1 MVDNSGGD
9 ASMSAQEQRTTERA
23 GTFDETVVSYGR
35 KPAVAARPRFESS
48 ALLGALGK
56 AGTTHLYADT
66 ADVTELGNLITT
78 SSGAILGEIDG
89 NTANQPLVHKVIARY
104 LAEGDPAGW
113 AQELRA
119 LRPALRPRELMPL
132 VYAIICGRIGSD
144 VVQAFAAGRSWEVSL
159 QLHMELGADAEAAKR
174 IGRYLR
180 RMVPSAIVKVPFT
193 PHAPQCF
200 LVARDLERE
209 GIPVNFTSTFSARQ
223 AVAAALLANVERT
236 NIFLGRLNQG
246 LKADLLGEQACLAGQ
261 RALREVRRATGVK
274 TQLIVASVR
283 EWQTFPRL
291 AGCDVFTA
299 PCDAI
304 RGFLTQT
311 EVPAVEIRTQ
321 LETSY
326 EDQLGVADDVIGV
339 LGAKRLARL
348 YTVEPELVQFMTEL
362 RRSVE
367 YDGLRDGDALYKRF
381 DQAGFADLFYAPSG
395 SEWQELRR
403 SKLPDLGSPLTE
415 RLPLDTL
422 YTLLADADFDKY
434 QEQMDAQI
442 AERVGA

>member
-1 MVDNSGGD
+1 
-9 ASMSAQEQRTTERA
+9 MSEQRTTERD
-23 GTFDETVVSYGR
+23 GRFDETVVSYGR
-35 KPAVAARPRFESS
+35 KPGVAARPRLESS
-48 ALLGALGK
+48 ALLAAVGK
-56 AGTTHLYADT
+56 AGTAHIYADT
-66 ADVTELGNLITT
+66 ADVAELGSLITT
-78 SSGAILGEIDG
+78 SDGAILQEIDG
-89 NTANQPLVHKVIARY
+89 NTANQPLVHKVMARY

-113 AQELRA
+113 AKGLRA
-119 LRPALRPRELMPL
+119 LQPALRPRQLMPL

-159 QLHMELGADAEAAKR
+159 QLHMDLGGDAEAAKR

-193 PHAPQCF
+193 PHAPHCF

-223 AVAAALLANVERT
+223 VVAAALLANVERT

-246 LKADLLGEQACLAGQ
+246 LKADLIGEQACLAGQ
-261 RALREVRRATGVK
+261 RALRQVRRATPRIK

-283 EWQTFPRL
+283 DWQTFPRL

-311 EVPAVEIRTQ
+311 EVPAAEIRTQ

-362 RRSVE
+362 RGSGE
-367 YDGLRDGDALYKRF
+367 YERMRDGDALYKRF
-381 DQAGFADLFYAPSG
+381 EQAGFGDLFSAPSA

-403 SKLPDLGSPLTE
+403 SKLPDLGSPLTQ